1 MCEKGF
7 LKSSYLSETTE
18 QLGWNVPCVIHFA
31 TEQLGWN
38 VPCVIHFATEQLGW
52 NVPCVI
58 PLQSL
63 YSFC

>member
-18 QLGWNVPCVIHFA
+18 QLGWNVPCVI
-31 TEQLGWN
+31 
-38 VPCVIHFATEQLGW
+38 
-52 NVPCVI
+52 